1 MARKRKS
8 EEDFF
13 SCVGLPVT
21 DTSLRTIIGRLRN
34 DSKINNSR
42 MRSER
47 VRFQQLMDNIVSE
60 VVTTEDGEVTLYAT
74 SIQKYI
80 DYLQEKQPDY
90 VQFLKKHLAAEQENR
105 PDGIGILY
113 IDECVPGNILAPD
126 NRRKSYC
133 IYFCYKNMAKF
144 RSVNVWWPVAV
155 LRHSEADKLHGGVAE
170 FFTRTLRMATPFLT
184 GLVLDSQTLIVTKT
198 LFLIA
203 DEAAL
208 KACSGSKG
216 ASGLRPCIHC
226 DAFSSARDDMAKFM
240 GKASIACSDFSAFT
254 AVDDNDILDIL
265 THLQV
270 IRDNQSRA
278 KLEEAQKLLGWT
290 VNDAVCF
297 LDPGI
302 KPYLQPS
309 RFHYDAMHCYWSNG
323 QVNCEVGLFFT
334 EATRL
339 AGITRNQL
347 ELFFSS
353 CWDRTNASG
362 IDTSGNLKDLVS
374 AKLLKEG
381 QDYKGSASQCLD
393 VLPLLGFFAIEML
406 DNCEEMRPHVRSLIA
421 LWRVTSHI
429 LNAKNCIDTIH
440 GLQKLQ
446 QAHLELFITCY
457 TADKVRPKHHF
468 ASHIEQ
474 QALDAGILLDCFPG
488 ERKNNTFKHVLC
500 PRISRLEGF
509 EKAIL
514 LRWQEH
520 DAEKLNSFTRDEIIL
535 RAQLDSSS
543 TENVRVARHVFCC
556 WGDIKAG
563 NVMMMDEH
571 SAIQVLGCVQ
581 EKVQTGSG
589 VEDRIS
595 VAGVKLRFVAGG
607 PKSSMLWSR
616 WAKTKDDLIV
626 PLQAL
631 QTALRTT
638 FCSKDANEIIILR

>member
-1 MARKRKS
+1 M
-8 EEDFF
+8 
-13 SCVGLPVT
+13 
-21 DTSLRTIIGRLRN
+21 
-34 DSKINNSR
+34 
-42 MRSER
+42 
-47 VRFQQLMDNIVSE
+47 
-60 VVTTEDGEVTLYAT
+60 
-74 SIQKYI
+74 
-80 DYLQEKQPDY
+80 
-90 VQFLKKHLAAEQENR
+90 
-105 PDGIGILY
+105 
-113 IDECVPGNILAPD
+113 
-126 NRRKSYC
+126 
-133 IYFCYKNMAKF
+133 
-144 RSVNVWWPVAV
+144 
-155 LRHSEADKLHGGVAE
+155 
-170 FFTRTLRMATPFLT
+170 
-184 GLVLDSQTLIVTKT
+184 
-198 LFLIA
+198 
-203 DEAAL
+203 
-208 KACSGSKG
+208 
-216 ASGLRPCIHC
+216 
-226 DAFSSARDDMAKFM
+226 
-240 GKASIACSDFSAFT
+240 
-254 AVDDNDILDIL
+254 
-265 THLQV
+265 

-509 EKAIL
+509 GTKL
-514 LRWQEH
+514 SFEH
-520 DAEKLNSFTRDEIIL
+520 SWTPHRQRMCALQDMCFAAGVIL
-535 RAQLDSSS
+535 RL
-543 TENVRVARHVFCC
+543 E
-556 WGDIKAG
+556 
-563 NVMMMDEH
+563 M
-571 SAIQVLGCVQ
+571 
-581 EKVQTGSG
+581 
-589 VEDRIS
+589 
-595 VAGVKLRFVAGG
+595 
-607 PKSSMLWSR
+607 
-616 WAKTKDDLIV
+616 
-626 PLQAL
+626 
-631 QTALRTT
+631 
-638 FCSKDANEIIILR
+638 